1 MDPAAAALSAETAQ
15 TINLL
20 VAAAMLAIYFL
31 PAIIAS
37 VREHARVTQI
47 TIMNVLFGWTIIGWA
62 AALRMALE
70 KAKPAPP
77 DKPAAG

>member
-1 MDPAAAALSAETAQ
+1 MDPAAPQLSAEVAQ
-15 TINLL
+15 ALNLIL
-20 VAAAMLAIYFL
+20 AAIMLAVYFL

-47 TIMNVLFGWTIIGWA
+47 TIMNVLFGWTIIGWVV
-62 AALRMALE
+62 ALRMALE
-70 KAKPAPP
+70 KANP